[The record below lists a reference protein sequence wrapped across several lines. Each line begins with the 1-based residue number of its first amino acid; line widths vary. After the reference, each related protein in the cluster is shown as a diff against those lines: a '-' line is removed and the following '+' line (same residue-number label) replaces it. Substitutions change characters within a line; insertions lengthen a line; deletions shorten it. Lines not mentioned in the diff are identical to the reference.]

1 MDKDTSQLVKGGAE
15 EEARQALKNLGA
27 ILNAAGSN
35 YENVVKTT
43 IMLADIE
50 TFPIVNSVYK
60 ECEISYIYSFLHV
73 NFLEDTFYI
82 LIFSFHPKFPSK
94 VHLSSR
100 EITFGSCCRN

>member
-1 MDKDTSQLVKGGAE
+1 MVKGGAE

-27 ILNAAGSN
+27 ILAAAGTS

-60 ECEISYIYSFLHV
+60 ECKIFISF
-73 NFLEDTFYI
+73 I
-82 LIFSFHPKFPSK
+82 LYVCS
-94 VHLSSR
+94 L
-100 EITFGSCCRN
+100 